1 MAAAASPPASGET
14 VKVAPFS
21 TRMVL
26 RVVMVIVIVVLALW
40 LIYQLRQPLT
50 WIFIAGFLAIALS
63 GPVDWL
69 HRRIGRRK
77 LSIAIVYIA
86 LILVPVILAALL
98 VPPVVEQLNNL
109 INNLP
114 VYVSDLQDLV
124 EKNDQLRSLEQDYN
138 ITAELQKQASTL
150 PGKVGD
156 AAGILSDIGL
166 GLVNS
171 IFAGITI
178 LVLSLFMMSSGR
190 GWLDWL
196 ADRQGEDRSEWLKRL
211 YDRIGRAVGNYVAG
225 ALGQA
230 LIAGVLAY
238 IVLLILGVPYAG
250 SLAVVI
256 FLLDLVPLVGATL
269 GAVLVGIITL
279 FNDFPTVTI
288 IWVDLVDRLPAGREQ
303 HHPAPDPGP
312 RGPGA
317 PVRRARLGAVRLDAL
332 RRARRAARDPDRRRD
347 RDLDRRVQ
355 PAAARGEHRRR
366 ARADDPPR
374 EAGAR
379 RPELLAVLREA
390 AAARPQQRG
399 AVEDQPDG
407 GEQQHPREDRAGP
420 GRGDEA
426 QRGGDERQ
434 PDAHARAHG

>member
-1 MAAAASPPASGET
+1 MAAAASPPASGDT
-14 VKVAPFS
+14 IKLAPFS

-26 RVVMVIVIVVLALW
+26 RVVLVIVIVVLALW

-77 LSIAIVYIA
+77 LSIAIVYVA

-124 EKNDQLRSLEQDYN
+124 EKNHQLRSLEQDYN

-178 LVLSLFMMSSGR
+178 LVLSLFMMGSGR

-238 IVLLILGVPYAG
+238 IVLRIRGVPYAG

-269 GAVLVGIITL
+269 GAVLVGVITL

-288 IWVDLVDRLPAGREQ
+288 IWVVWSIVYQQVENSIIQPRIQARAVQVHPFVVLVSVLFGSTLF
-303 HHPAPDPGP
+303 G
-312 RGPGA
+312 
-317 PVRRARLGAVRLDAL
+317 VLGALLAIPIAAAIEISIVEYSRL
-332 RRARRAARDPDRRRD
+332 RRAESIAAVHVPTI
-347 RDLDRRVQ
+347 LPEKPE
-355 PAAARGEHRRR
+355 PAE
-366 ARADDPPR
+366 
-374 EAGAR
+374 
-379 RPELLAVLREA
+379 
-390 AAARPQQRG
+390 
-399 AVEDQPDG
+399 
-407 GEQQHPREDRAGP
+407 
-420 GRGDEA
+420 
-426 QRGGDERQ
+426 
-434 PDAHARAHG
+434 